1 MIEYVWVMFS
11 GKRKNVILIISST
24 TSIVLLLMTCLKINS
39 FGLDVHRIIDVIV
52 AIAVLIFGVKM
63 RLNVNTKFYMPIV
76 LLLLMSVHSFDVI
89 DSLKHISYEGM
100 LKFRGLYFLEALSV
114 LSYYSM
120 LIYVTRNSLLSS
132 EPKQS
137 I

>member
-1 MIEYVWVMFS
+1 
-11 GKRKNVILIISST
+11 
-24 TSIVLLLMTCLKINS
+24 MTCLKINS